1 MATFIL
7 FGKYSL
13 ESIEKISAKRTE
25 KAVSLIKELGGEVK
39 SMYVLLGEHDLLCIV
54 DLSGTEQAFKA
65 SVALSKMAG
74 ISVTTAPAIGV
85 EEFDKLV
92 KA

>member
-1 MATFIL
+1 MATFIM

-13 ESIEKISAKRTE
+13 EAIEKISAKRTE
-25 KAVSLIKELGGEVK
+25 KAVGLIRELGGEVK
-39 SMYVLLGEHDLLCIV
+39 SMYVLLGKHDLLFIV
-54 DLSGTEQAFKA
+54 DLPGTEQALKA

-74 ISVTTAPAIGV
+74 ISVTTSPAMSV

-92 KA
+92 KV

>member
-1 MATFIL
+1 MATFIM

-13 ESIEKISAKRTE
+13 GAIEKISVKRTE

-39 SMYVLLGEHDLLCIV
+39 SMYVLLGEHDLLFIV
-54 DLSGTEQAFKA
+54 DLPGTEQALKA

-74 ISVTTAPAIGV
+74 ISVITSPAV
-85 EEFDKLV
+85 EVEKFDKLV
-92 KA
+92 TE

>member
-1 MATFIL
+1 MATFIM

-13 ESIEKISAKRTE
+13 EAIEKISAKRTE
-25 KAVSLIKELGGEVK
+25 KAVGLIRELGGEVK
-39 SMYVLLGEHDLLCIV
+39 SMFVLLGKNDLLFIV
-54 DLSGTEQAFKA
+54 DLPGTEQALKA

-74 ISVTTAPAIGV
+74 ILVTTSPAMSV

-92 KA
+92 KV

>member
-1 MATFIL
+1 MATFIM

-13 ESIEKISAKRTE
+13 GSIEKINAKRTE
-25 KAVSLIKELGGEVK
+25 KTVSLIKELGGEVK
-39 SMYVLLGEHDLLCIV
+39 SMYVLLGKHDLLFIV
-54 DLSGTEQAFKA
+54 DLPGTEEALKA

-74 ISVTTAPAIGV
+74 ISVTTAPAISL